1 MLKSQIYKNRLVILL
16 QSLAAAYGTTVL
28 LLLLL
33 AFLLMKLDLKESAV
47 TIGIAAVYVLSC
59 FAGGFLAGKKI
70 KEKKF
75 FWGMVTGA
83 LYFLLLLVLSVALQT
98 GSLAEVSAVLSAAAL
113 CAGGGTLGGM
123 LS

>member
-75 FWGMVTGA
+75 FWGLVTGV

-113 CAGGGTLGGM
+113 CVGGGTLGGM

>member
-1 MLKSQIYKNRLVILL
+1 MKSQIYKNRLVILL
-16 QSLAAAYGTTVL
+16 QSLAAAYGATVA

-33 AFLLMKLDLKESAV
+33 AFLLLKLDLDGTAV
-47 TIGIAAVYVLSC
+47 AIAIAAVYVAAC
-59 FAGGFLAGKKI
+59 FVGGFLAGKKI

-75 FWGMVTGA
+75 FWGLVTGA
-83 LYFLLLLVLSVALQT
+83 LYFLLLLALSIALVS
-98 GSLAEVSAVLSAAAL
+98 GSLEKVSDVLSAAAL